1 MNLYLY
7 SQKNR
12 YRISWASTSND
23 FELLCRIIGQKQSL
37 HQISKSLIMV
47 TANDEIKKS
56 ITQYCLENEQQSKF
70 NSRKI
75 DAFVSKLME
84 DECFFIL
91 NADETDDYERLSAV
105 QSLDR
110 VDDVSDRNDLI
121 NIINGILRGYT
132 EVRDKYNIY
141 AYGID
146 STPVYVGEPDKEK
159 RICRFCRKPQMGY
172 KDVAHAIPEAL
183 GNTKLFCNE
192 ECDNCNHRLKVVEDN
207 FIALMDIRRAMF
219 KIKRKGTSDVPNID
233 GQNFVIRGDEK
244 GNPTIYYM
252 EEELPNDW
260 QNMDLLPIRL
270 NLKYRTTNENIYK
283 ALCKF
288 VLDLL
293 PSHYVNLFSETID
306 WICSEGRFIPDSLP
320 SCYLAIRPNGVFYKQ
335 PQLYIYVK
343 KDPALDSPF
352 CFALLNIYDVT
363 YRFIVPFSSPDAGKY
378 RTDESLVP
386 FWNSFQTKP
395 ALTWYKQDTFEWW
408 SSAPWAEFD
417 FRKDAPFFVVKPSED
432 PIFAN
437 CRDAENPEEWQYDDF
452 NVDDLDIRI
461 EKLICKCQTKERIS
475 QERLRD
481 TTVEFSQPL
490 FSIYE
495 YEQILQLE
503 FTLTAKTTDNKK
515 QFLKIEIIAMVALD
529 KFLDQV
535 KYEHLSVNG
544 DFTHAIWDKLIE
556 ESSRMVSNKLKYTQ
570 FSRLN
575 PLKDFTAMNH
585 RFMRETMYVFHKI
598 DGRCIRMP
606 YKCAHEEMSES
617 KRIKL
622 FQQANMISKD

>member
-7 SQKNR
+7 SLENR
-12 YRISWASTSND
+12 CRISWASTSND
-23 FELLCRIIGQKQSL
+23 FDSFCHIIEQKQSL
-37 HQISKSLIMV
+37 HQISKSLFLI
-47 TANDEIKKS
+47 TANVETQNS
-56 ITQYCLENEQQSKF
+56 ITQYCFENEQQSKF

-75 DAFVSKLME
+75 AAFVSRLME
-84 DECFFIL
+84 GEYFFIL
-91 NADETDDYERLSAV
+91 NADEADDYERLAV
-105 QSLDR
+105 VQALDS
-110 VDDVSDRNDLI
+110 VDDARDRNHLI
-121 NIINGILRGYT
+121 NTLCGILRSYT
-132 EVRDKYNIY
+132 DVRSKYDIY
-141 AYGID
+141 VYGID
-146 STPVYVGEPDKEK
+146 SSSVYVGEPDKEK
-159 RICRFCRKPQMGY
+159 RICRFCKKPQMNY

-192 ECDNCNHRLKVVEDN
+192 ECDNCNHKLNAVEDN
-207 FIALMDIRRAMF
+207 FIALMDVRRAIF
-219 KIKRKGTSDVPNID
+219 KIKRKGTSEVPNID

-260 QNMDLLPIRL
+260 QNTDLLPVRL
-270 NLKYRTTNENIYK
+270 NLKYKTTNENIYK

-288 VLDLL
+288 VIDLL
-293 PSHYVNLFSETID
+293 PSDYVNLFSETID

-335 PQLYIYVK
+335 PQLYLYIK
-343 KDPALDSPF
+343 KDSTLDSPF

-363 YRFIVPFSSPDAGKY
+363 YRFIVPFSSPDTGKY

-386 FWNSFQTKP
+386 FWSRFQTKP
-395 ALTWYKQDTFEWW
+395 TLTWYKQDTSEWW
-408 SSAPWAEFD
+408 SSAPWAD
-417 FRKDAPFFVVKPSED
+417 FYIRKGAPFFVVKPSED

-437 CRDAENPEEWQYDDF
+437 CRDTWNPEEWHYNDF
-452 NVDDLDIRI
+452 NIEDLDIKI
-461 EKLICKCQTKERIS
+461 ERLICKCRTKERIS

-481 TTVEFSQPL
+481 TTVEFSKPL
-490 FSIYE
+490 YSFYE
-495 YEQILQLE
+495 DEQTLQLL

-515 QFLKIEIIAMVALD
+515 QFLNIEIIATVALD

-544 DFTHAIWDKLIE
+544 DFTHAVWNKLIE
-556 ESSRMVSNKLKYTQ
+556 NSSRIVANKLKYTQ

-575 PLKDFTAMNH
+575 PLKDFTATNH
-585 RFMRETMYVFHKI
+585 RFMREILYVFYKI

-606 YKCAHEEMSES
+606 YNCAHEEMSES
-617 KRIKL
+617 KRMKL
-622 FQQANMISKD
+622 FQQANMISTE